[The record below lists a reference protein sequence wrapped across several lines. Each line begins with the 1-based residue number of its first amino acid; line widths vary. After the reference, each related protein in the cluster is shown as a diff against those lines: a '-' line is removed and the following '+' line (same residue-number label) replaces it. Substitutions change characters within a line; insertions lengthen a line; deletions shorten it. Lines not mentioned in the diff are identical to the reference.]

1 VSLHGGHGGGRRAAG
16 GGPGQARQDDCR
28 MMLRN
33 SAQVVAVHVT

>member
-1 VSLHGGHGGGRRAAG
+1 MAAMAAAERPGR
-16 GGPGQARQDDCR
+16 PRQDDCR